1 MWGIY
6 QPDHLLKNPLYLSQS
21 AYVFTLIKKSVS
33 LEETDFLFLIGC
45 ISAIKLYKSGLL
57 SRTYAMFNRPD
68 LCSYR
73 FRYQIFIPL
82 NVVISNKLAK
92 FADTNISLFKRDL
105 YFLWILNSLALN
117 VQITYIRRLITDP
130 AVTIASIK
138 KKGYVLSVESR

>member
-1 MWGIY
+1 
-6 QPDHLLKNPLYLSQS
+6 
-21 AYVFTLIKKSVS
+21 
-33 LEETDFLFLIGC
+33 
-45 ISAIKLYKSGLL
+45 
-57 SRTYAMFNRPD
+57 MFNRPD